1 MSLTAHLLFREP
13 TRLPKGRIRT
23 HNLDSQRR
31 DAPTA
36 DQVEHAARNTQTR
49 LANVEKVFNAIAA
62 GHCSTVPIEDATG
75 LSKSTV
81 QKALHGREDWPGG
94 GRIVR
99 TRGVHKPHQFR
110 IFDDNGAGLIDQA
123 GEHI

>member
-62 GHCSTVPIEDATG
+62 GHRSTVPIEDDEARSDG
-75 LSKSTV
+75 HEYKPLGADCDRF
-81 QKALHGREDWPGG
+81 QWAR
-94 GRIVR
+94 VR
-99 TRGVHKPHQFR
+99 KLW
-110 IFDDNGAGLIDQA
+110 AEL
-123 GEHI
+123 